1 MTDVVTHTSHRPPH
15 SHCGARPLVQ
25 GSGFTLLEMLIV
37 IAVIAVLVAIAIP
50 VFSSQLERAREA
62 TCQSNRKA
70 LEELVKADCMSQ
82 GTLDYQVVFDDDYTN
97 NESNKAT
104 YICPGNGTFSIDADS
119 GEILCSVHRADTTGL
134 SLVSGDGVLNVAL
147 ADVLKTLG
155 ITVGTNQRID
165 STSGSDQVKQIE
177 NALKANGVSLDGQ
190 DIKSWAIINESGT
203 ATYWWTDVDI
213 STCKAGI
220 WCA

>member
-134 SLVSGDGVLNVAL
+134 SARVGRRRSQCG
-147 ADVLKTLG
+147 LG
-155 ITVGTNQRID
+155 GCA
-165 STSGSDQVKQIE
+165 E
-177 NALKANGVSLDGQ
+177 NAGHHCRHEPAHRFHF
-190 DIKSWAIINESGT
+190 
-203 ATYWWTDVDI
+203 
-213 STCKAGI
+213 GI
-220 WCA
+220 RPGEADRKCAEGERCFA